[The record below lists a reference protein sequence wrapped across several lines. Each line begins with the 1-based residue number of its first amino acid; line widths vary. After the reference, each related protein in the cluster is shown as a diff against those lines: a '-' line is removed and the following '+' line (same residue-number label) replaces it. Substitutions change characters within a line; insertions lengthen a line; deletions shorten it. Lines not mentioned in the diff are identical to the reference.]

1 MKKVRDLIIYILIE
15 LIGYIVRRVPR
26 NAGLKLGIEVGNL
39 VYLISKKRRNIAI
52 NNLSMVFGD
61 KLTEKSIDNIARQS
75 FQNMGKTLIE
85 FLTFPAYS
93 TENLIKMVKIEGEN
107 NFINSMTKGKGV
119 IVITAHFGNWELIFH
134 VLSTFTTKL
143 SAIAQSFKN
152 KALNRLVKEYRT
164 SHGGKIID
172 KKHAVKQSLDLLN
185 DGFCVIILS
194 DQDAG
199 KNGIFIDFL
208 GVPASTAKGP
218 ILFAL
223 RTGAYVIEIFDIR
236 QKDDSHIISIS
247 EPLKLS
253 ITGNIERDIETNTT
267 KIVKDLEEL
276 IMKYPSQWLWMHNRW
291 KTKKFYEQPS
301 NE

>member
-15 LIGYIVRRVPR
+15 LIGYIVRRIPR
-26 NAGLKLGIEVGNL
+26 GAGLKLGIEVGNL
-39 VYLISKKRRNIAI
+39 VYLISKKRRNIAV

-61 KLTEKSIDNIARQS
+61 KLTEKSIDNLARKS

-85 FLTFPAYS
+85 FLTFPVYS
-93 TENLIKMVKIEGEN
+93 TEDLIKMVKIEGKN
-107 NFINSMTKGKGV
+107 NFINLMTKGKGV
-119 IVITAHFGNWELIFH
+119 IAITAHFGNWELIFH
-134 VLSTFTTKL
+134 VLSAFTTKL

-152 KALNRLVKEYRT
+152 KALNRLVEEYRT

-301 NE
+301 IE